1 MGLAGEN
8 ENDKKNEV
16 PETTGASTRNLL
28 ALATNQ
34 LKRIDMSKYLIL
46 FGCTFLAA
54 CALVFCESANIG
66 AGIASFV
73 AILGILAYEF
83 KCEN

>member
-34 LKRIDMSKYLIL
+34 QKKDYDKVFDSSELHHPVSSR
-46 FGCTFLAA
+46 
-54 CALVFCESANIG
+54 AL
-66 AGIASFV
+66 
-73 AILGILAYEF
+73 LL
-83 KCEN
+83 